1 MRLAFFVIVSM
12 LFIHE
17 SIASAEESWKLEKD
31 KNGIKVWTR
40 KTPNSQL
47 KEFLVSTTL
56 NTTTDKLISFLK
68 NVPQYDKWM
77 FKVQPGSSKIL
88 KKVTDDDFYTYLI
101 IDAPLIKSRESIS
114 HMVFKE
120 PDAKGN
126 VIISFDGAPNIIPL
140 NDNYVRIPV
149 IKAYFKIAPLEN
161 GKVQLTHQ
169 AFSSPGGTIPD
180 FLVNMGA
187 VEAPFYMFTKLKEM
201 VQ

>member
-1 MRLAFFVIVSM
+1 MRLSFFVILSI

-56 NTTTDKLISFLK
+56 NTTPERMVSFLK
-68 NVPQYDKWM
+68 NVPQYDQWM

-88 KKVTDDDFYTYLI
+88 KKVSDDDFYTYLI

-126 VIISFDGAPNIIPL
+126 IIISFEGAPNLIPL

-149 IKAYFKIAPLEN
+149 IKAYFKIDPIGN

-187 VEAPFYMFTKLKEM
+187 VEAPFYMFSKIKEM
-201 VQ
+201 IQ

>member
-1 MRLAFFVIVSM
+1 MRLSFFVILSI

-56 NTTTDKLISFLK
+56 NTTPERMVSFLK
-68 NVPQYDKWM
+68 NVPQYDQWM

-88 KKVTDDDFYTYLI
+88 KKVSDDDFYTYLI
-101 IDAPLIKSRESIS
+101 IDAPLIKSREAIS

-126 VIISFDGAPNIIPL
+126 IIISFEGAPNLIPL

-149 IKAYFKIAPLEN
+149 IKAYFKIDPLEN

-169 AFSSPGGTIPD
+169 AFSSPGGIIPD

-187 VEAPFYMFTKLKEM
+187 VEAPFYMFSKIKEM
-201 VQ
+201 IQ